1 MRVAIY
7 YNNNDVRLEEM
18 SVPRIGPGEI
28 LMRVEASGICG
39 SDVVEWYRTYKAP
52 LVLGHEIAGEIVEI
66 GRGIKDYKRG
76 DRVTVAHHV
85 PCNKCYYCMNG
96 HHTACE
102 TLRKTNIVPGGFSE
116 FVMVPAINVEQ
127 GGVFI
132 IPSSLSYEEATFTEP
147 IACVLRAF
155 RKARFKAGQGVLV
168 IGSGIAGL
176 LSVHIARVLGAGL
189 IMATDIVPYR
199 IEAAKR
205 FGADFSV
212 DANSDV
218 AGRFKEVNSG
228 RLADLV
234 IVCAGSE
241 KAIIQALGCVE
252 RGGVILFF
260 ALTDSGV
267 TIPISI
273 NDLFFRN
280 DITLTTS
287 YAGSPGDYGDA
298 LELISQKKI
307 KVKDMITHKFGL
319 SETQKGFQLVTRA
332 MDSIKVII
340 EPQRL

>member
-1 MRVAIY
+1 MRVAMY

-18 SVPRIGPGEI
+18 SVPKIGPGEI
-28 LMRVEASGICG
+28 LVRVEASGICG
-39 SDVVEWYRTYKAP
+39 SDVMEWYRIHKAP

-66 GRGIKDYKRG
+66 GDEVKDYKKG

-85 PCNKCYYCMNG
+85 PCNNCYYCMNG

-116 FVMVPAINVEQ
+116 FVRVPAINIEQ

-132 IPSSLSYEEATFTEP
+132 IPSDVSYEEATFTEP

-155 RKARFKAGQGVLV
+155 RIAHLKAGQSVLI

-176 LSVHIARVLGAGL
+176 LSVYIVRAVGAGL

-199 IEAAKR
+199 IEGAKR

-218 AGRFKEVNSG
+218 AEKFRELNSG

-234 IVCAGSE
+234 MVCTGNE
-241 KAIIQALGCVE
+241 KAITQALGCVE

-260 ALTDSGV
+260 APTEKGITL
-267 TIPISI
+267 PISI

-280 DITLTTS
+280 DTTLTTS
-287 YAGSPGDYGDA
+287 YAGSPSDYRDA
-298 LELISQKKI
+298 LELISRKKI
-307 KVKDMITHKFGL
+307 NIKDMITHRFGL
-319 SETQKGFQLVTRA
+319 SDTQKGFQLVVKA
-332 MDSIKVII
+332 SDSIKVII
-340 EPQRL
+340 KPQK